1 MTMTLPN
8 SFRPGILLLTI
19 IAGLFL
25 GQNPIAY
32 AQTIE
37 GSQIV
42 KGTLRIYGNDSYPVT
57 YRRNQP
63 IDSPRARY
71 PGFKPNNLTLKAGT
85 IRREGAKV
93 LPCDIIF
100 ERDVA
105 VKLRDG
111 VTIYTDVFR
120 PVSNGTSPAIVAWGP
135 YGKEIGGQWLDDVP
149 ERAGI
154 PLARVSELQK
164 FEAPVSCP
172 LPCTN
177 A

>member
-1 MTMTLPN
+1 MST
-8 SFRPGILLLTI
+8 LLLFSTV
-19 IAGLFL
+19 AALFF
-25 GQNPIAY
+25 GQSPTVE
-32 AQTIE
+32 AQTVA

-71 PGFKPNNLTLKAGT
+71 PGFKPQTHILKAGT
-85 IRREGAKV
+85 VRREGAKV

-100 ERDVA
+100 ERDAA

-120 PVSNGTSPAIVAWGP
+120 PAGNATSPAIVAWGP

-149 ERAGI
+149 GRAGVS
-154 PLARVSELQK
+154 LSRNSELQK
-164 FEAPVSCP
+164 FEAPVSVI
-172 LPCTN
+172 LFILKSSLVY
-177 A
+177 